1 MSKRYKTARENGMQK
16 QAAMEKQKEAPTNEQ
31 VKAANGVDM

>member
-16 QAAMEKQKEAPTNEQ
+16 QAAMEKQKDALTGEK
-31 VKAANGVDM
+31 VKAANEASM

>member
-16 QAAMEKQKEAPTNEQ
+16 QAAMEKRKNAPANEK
-31 VKAANGVDM
+31 VKAENEVGM